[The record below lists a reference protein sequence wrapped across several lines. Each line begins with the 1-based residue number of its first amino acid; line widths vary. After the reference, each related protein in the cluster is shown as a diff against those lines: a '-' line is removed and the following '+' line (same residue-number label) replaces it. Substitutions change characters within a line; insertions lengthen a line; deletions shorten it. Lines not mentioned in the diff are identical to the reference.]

1 MFLFP
6 KVTQSTRKVEIQ
18 PNYTALSGKLV
29 SDTALSGE
37 KDTDDKLNKDDILVL
52 EDQLENLFDYEPD
65 EPDEDDDEIAFIE
78 EVKVDPEVAKK
89 KKEVY
94 TLSFLRLFFIIF
106 KLSISFVLRFTSKIS
121 ATFL

>member
-6 KVTQSTRKVEIQ
+6 KVTQSTRKVEIK

-29 SDTALSGE
+29 SDTALSSE

-94 TLSFLRLFFIIF
+94 TLSFLRLFFYHF
-106 KLSISFVLRFTSKIS
+106 
-121 ATFL
+121 

>member
-6 KVTQSTRKVEIQ
+6 KVTQSTRKVEIK

-29 SDTALSGE
+29 SDIALSGE

-94 TLSFLRLFFIIF
+94 TLSF
-106 KLSISFVLRFTSKIS
+106 
-121 ATFL
+121 